1 MKKLL
6 ALAIASALPLL
17 AHAAVDVDGL
27 ANESEWQAATE
38 LTDLRLTEPNSGAVP
53 GFKTRVR
60 FVSLPEGV
68 AFFFENEQDPKTQ
81 PKRAARQVRD
91 NAGGSDRVNVMID
104 FDGNGQAGY
113 NFTVTRSDSIE
124 DATISNE
131 NNFNA
136 DWDGLW
142 YHAVSE
148 TETGWNA
155 EILVPWSTGLMR
167 EVDGADRTIGLYVDR
182 VLGAD
187 SSRAAQPPVLFFR
200 PVFLSEFE
208 KHTIPSFKQ
217 GLLRF
222 YPYAT
227 VLRDFVGDQTEFRS
241 GGDLFWKPS
250 ANFQLTATINPD
262 FGQVEADDLVVNFEA
277 VEAFFSDRRPFFTEN
292 QAVFV
297 RRSPEEE
304 QLIYT
309 RRIGGSRDDGQGVS
323 DIDLATKVSG
333 SSMGFDFGV
342 FAVRERDP
350 DVVGRSVGAL
360 RVNRPGE
367 HFDFGYLGSYVER
380 PFLDRIAT
388 VHALDKRWQSGPW
401 QWSTTL
407 MQSDIRSGAN
417 TTRGT
422 GGFSTV
428 SYKPNNHFEFRGD
441 ITRYGSEFDF
451 NDLGFQRRKNF
462 TFYEL
467 APSWQQPSYPDGHW
481 LRSSEF
487 SVDLNVAENSAGKNL
502 YEEYELGTE
511 LNFSSGSNSYLEFRY
526 RPAGI
531 DDLVSRGNGSL
542 DLRSGKT
549 YFANYEAVRSGNFQN
564 YAEIYLDRTA
574 LRGKQTFVSL
584 SSRYFVNDDLNV
596 ELGLGR
602 SSFRGRTLWQN
613 GTLFGVFD
621 RSRGLEPSL
630 QVEWFSGSRHE
641 LRIKSQWLIIEG
653 TNAQAFRLQP
663 NRQLLAST
671 EQIDDFSISNF
682 GFQMRYRFKLN
693 PESDIYVVYSRGGEQ
708 VEEPGERGLGDLFE
722 DSLELRDAD
731 QFLVKIR
738 YAL

>member
-6 ALAIASALPLL
+6 ALAIGAALPLL
-17 AHAAVDVDGL
+17 AQAAIDVDGL
-27 ANESEWQAATE
+27 ANEADWQSAKE

-53 GFKTRVR
+53 AFKTRVR
-60 FVSLPEGV
+60 FLSLPEGL
-68 AFFFENEQDPKTQ
+68 AFFFENTQDANLQ
-81 PKRAARQVRD
+81 PKRAPRQARD
-91 NAGGSDRVNVMID
+91 NAGGSDRVNIMVD
-104 FDGNGQAGY
+104 FDGNGQSGY
-113 NFTVTRSDSIE
+113 NFTLTRSDSIE

-148 TETGWNA
+148 TESGWNA
-155 EILVPWSTGLMR
+155 EIVIPWSTGLMR
-167 EVDGADRTIGLYVDR
+167 DVEGSERTIGLYVDR
-182 VLGAD
+182 VLGMD
-187 SSRAAQPPVLFFR
+187 GSRAAQPAAFFFK
-200 PVFLSEFE
+200 PTFLSEFE
-208 KHTIPSFKQ
+208 KHTIASYKQ

-227 VLRDFVGDQTEFRS
+227 VLSDFVGDQTEFRS
-241 GGDLFWKPS
+241 GGDIFWKPS

-277 VEAFFSDRRPFFTEN
+277 VEAFFSDKRPFFTEN
-292 QAVFV
+292 QAAFV

-309 RRIGGSRDDGQGVS
+309 RRIGGSRDDGQGAS
-323 DIDLATKVSG
+323 DIDVATKVSG

-360 RVNRPGE
+360 RINRPGE
-367 HFDFGYLGSYVER
+367 HLDVGYLGSYVER
-380 PFLDRIAT
+380 PFLDRKST
-388 VHALDKRWQSGPW
+388 VHALDERLQFGAW
-401 QWSTTL
+401 QWRTTL
-407 MQSDIRSGAN
+407 MQSDIRSGGRS
-417 TTRGT
+417 TRGT
-422 GGFSTV
+422 GGFSTIT
-428 SYKPNNHFEFRGD
+428 YKPNNRFDFQGD
-441 ITRYGSEFDF
+441 ITRYGSDFDF

-462 TFYEL
+462 TYYEL
-467 APSWQQPSYPDGHW
+467 AGRWSQPSYPEDHW
-481 LRSSEF
+481 LRSSEISADF
-487 SVDLNVAENSAGKNL
+487 NVAENSGGQNL
-502 YEEYELGTE
+502 YEEYELGAGLTFASG
-511 LNFSSGSNSYLEFRY
+511 NSSYFEFRY

-542 DLRSGKT
+542 NVRSGKT
-549 YFANYEAVRSGNFQN
+549 YFANFETVRIGNFLH
-564 YAEIYLDRTA
+564 YAEVYLDRTA
-574 LRGKQTFVSL
+574 LRGKQDFFFGAT
-584 SSRYFVNDDLNV
+584 RYYINDDV
-596 ELGLGR
+596 SVRLGLAHNN
-602 SSFRGRTLWQN
+602 FRGRTLWQN

-621 RSRGLEPSL
+621 RSRSLEPNL
-630 QVEWFSGSRHE
+630 QFEWFSGTRHE
-641 LRIKSQWLIIEG
+641 LRIKSQWVMVQG
-653 TNAQAFRLQP
+653 ADASAFRLQA
-663 NRQLLAST
+663 NRQLVASN

-682 GFQMRYRFKLN
+682 GFQMRYRYKLN

-708 VEEPGERGLGDLFE
+708 FEDSTERGLGDLFE